1 MKVTNWFMQQPIWS
15 FFLELG
21 ASRTLP
27 VPAQNYLKY
36 CFSWIVT
43 LDYVLQKQEHLKNL
57 ARSTL
62 FYPPYLIRDI
72 AASYSFSWSLKITK
86 WKTEIGSC
94 RSSFSPCFRN
104 WESTGP
110 CQFLLKIVWNIL
122 FCNEL
127 HFITCSKTKNIWKFL
142 QEVSTSTCLN
152 W

>member
-1 MKVTNWFMQQPIWS
+1 MKVLNWFMQQLIWS

-27 VPAQNYLKY
+27 VPTQNYLKY

-43 LDYVLQKQEHLKNL
+43 LDYVFEKQEHLENL
-57 ARSTL
+57 ARNTL
-62 FYPPYLIRDI
+62 FYPPYLITDI

-94 RSSFSPCFRN
+94 RRSFSPCFRN
-104 WESTGP
+104 WESTRP
-110 CQFLLKIVWNIL
+110 CQFLPKIVWNIP
-122 FCNEL
+122 FRNEL
-127 HFITCSKTKNIWKFL
+127 HFITCSKTKNIWKFW
-142 QEVSTSTCLN
+142 QEVSTSTRLN